1 MNIQIRGSG
10 TAIEFRRLTEEQY
23 RYWSNE
29 GEAAI
34 KRHLDG
40 DDCVCPDS
48 LAVTSTAEA
57 DHASLVGP
65 CPYSAMMYVTGDAGG
80 DIEIDLA
87 DLMDDYP
94 EKLIHCREA
103 DPDPIPHLQRTRELD
118 GTFCEADF
126 AGDDFVWDKL
136 SVGMTY
142 FDGAYMIDR
151 VEYDGVALEIEM
163 PEVTSDCIVFK
174 SGTAPR

>member
-10 TAIEFRRLTEEQY
+10 TAIEFRRLTDEQY
-23 RYWSNE
+23 RYWVNE

-40 DDCVCPDS
+40 EHGVCPDS
-48 LAVTSTAEA
+48 FAVTSTAEA

-65 CPYSAMMYVTGDAGG
+65 CPYSAMMYVTGDASG
-80 DIEIDLA
+80 DLEIDLA
-87 DLMDDYP
+87 DIIEDYP

-103 DPDPIPHLQRTRELD
+103 FADPVPHIQRTQELA
-118 GTFCEADF
+118 GTFCDADF

-136 SVGMTY
+136 SIGMTY
-142 FDGAYMIDR
+142 FDGIYLIDK
-151 VEYDGVALEIEM
+151 VEYDGVPIEVEL
-163 PEVTSDCIVFK
+163 PEVTSDSIEVK
-174 SGTAPR
+174 AGTELR

>member
-29 GEAAI
+29 GEAAL

-65 CPYSAMMYVTGDAGG
+65 CPYSAMMYITGDAGG
-80 DIEIDLA
+80 DIEIDLGDIVDA
-87 DLMDDYP
+87 GSWFSKMTGKP
-94 EKLIHCREA
+94 SAVE
-103 DPDPIPHLQRTRELD
+103 RT
-118 GTFCEADF
+118 
-126 AGDDFVWDKL
+126 
-136 SVGMTY
+136 
-142 FDGAYMIDR
+142 AYSLGLFQKI
-151 VEYDGVALEIEM
+151 AS
-163 PEVTSDCIVFK
+163 T
-174 SGTAPR
+174 

>member
-23 RYWSNE
+23 RYWVNE

-40 DDCVCPDS
+40 EHGDCSEAC
-48 LAVTSTAEA
+48 AVTSTAEA

-87 DLMDDYP
+87 ARKISTVGGSLRDVQSLAGHSSLQTTQRYIEGDSEARKRVVDL
-94 EKLIHCREA
+94 
-103 DPDPIPHLQRTRELD
+103 
-118 GTFCEADF
+118 
-126 AGDDFVWDKL
+126 V
-136 SVGMTY
+136 
-142 FDGAYMIDR
+142 
-151 VEYDGVALEIEM
+151 
-163 PEVTSDCIVFK
+163 
-174 SGTAPR
+174 

>member
-10 TAIEFRRLTEEQY
+10 TAIEFRRLTEEQH

-29 GEAAI
+29 GEAALM
-34 KRHLDG
+34 RHLDG

-57 DHASLVGP
+57 DRASLVGP

-87 DLMDDYP
+87 DLVDDYP
-94 EKLIHCREA
+94 EKLIQCREA
-103 DPDPIPHLQRTRELD
+103 VADPVPHFQRTRGLE
-118 GTFCEADF
+118 GTFYEAEF

-136 SVGMTY
+136 SISITY
-142 FDGAYMIDR
+142 FDGEYIIDQ
-151 VEYDGVALEIEM
+151 VEYDGVALKITT
-163 PEVTSDCIVFK
+163 PEEFKDRIVLK
-174 SGTAPR
+174 AAV